1 MTEHESDPQR
11 RPAHPDAEPSHPTAE
26 LPRAERAQSDS
37 APTAPAGGD
46 SAPTVGFATAPGGD
60 SAPTAGFTT
69 APGGESAP
77 TVGFATASGGESAP
91 TVGFTTAPGSDFAPA
106 AGGSAPAGGEAPR
119 TAESGPAADNP
130 AAGDGAPRAAEPA
143 RAPEAAGSPDRPTPP
158 GPFAPAPAVPQHPVP
173 GQPQPQAGSQPGQP
187 QFPGQPGYP
196 QFPGQPGHP
205 HVAGQPG
212 HPHVAGQPGHP
223 HVAGQPGYPQPGHA
237 QAAGHPGAP
246 WYGQQ
251 SGWSGGG
258 QPGQPYGQQPHPSGQ
273 PVPPWAAPQTAGPRP
288 GRIAKLAGA
297 GVAVFALML
306 GSGVAGGALALAVDG
321 DSGITRTYSAAPV
334 INSADLPRIAAAVQP
349 SVVSIAT
356 DNGEGSGVILTA
368 DGFVLTNNHV
378 VASATDGSVVVTF
391 SDGKTA
397 QAQIRG
403 TDPKTDLAVVKANG
417 VSDLKPATFGD
428 SDAMQVGDQVLALG
442 SPLGLQGS
450 VTAGILSA
458 RDRTIQAGSGEQRQ
472 EPSQGASSIA
482 GLLQTD
488 APINPGNSGGA
499 LVNTRGEVIG
509 INTAI
514 ATAGQGSS
522 GNIGVGF
529 AIPSNKAKDVAGKL
543 QRGEK
548 VSHPSL
554 GVSVTA
560 AEGGGALVATVTPG
574 SPAEKAGLQRGDVVT
589 RFGDKVV
596 NDSDDLVGAV
606 QAGKV
611 GDRVEVTY
619 KRNGTE
625 ARATVTLA
633 ETS

>member
-37 APTAPAGGD
+37 APTVGFATTSGD
-46 SAPTVGFATAPGGD
+46 APTVGLTTHPAG
-60 SAPTAGFTT
+60 PT
-69 APGGESAP
+69 
-77 TVGFATASGGESAP
+77 
-91 TVGFTTAPGSDFAPA
+91 APA
-106 AGGSAPAGGEAPR
+106 AGGSVPAGADAPR
-119 TAESGPAADNP
+119 TAEPGAT
-130 AAGDGAPRAAEPA
+130 AGDGAPPAAEPA
-143 RAPEAAGSPDRPTPP
+143 RAPDAAGPPVRPAPP
-158 GPFAPAPAVPQHPVP
+158 GPYAPAPQYPLP
-173 GQPQPQAGSQPGQP
+173 GQHQPGQP
-187 QFPGQPGYP
+187 A
-196 QFPGQPGHP
+196 HP
-205 HVAGQPG
+205 YAAGQPG
-212 HPHVAGQPGHP
+212 HPHLAGQPGHP
-223 HVAGQPGYPQPGHA
+223 
-237 QAAGHPGAP
+237 QAAGQPGAP

-258 QPGQPYGQQPHPSGQ
+258 QPGQPYGHQPHPSGQ
-273 PVPPWAAPQTAGPRP
+273 PVPPWAAPQTGPRP
-288 GRIAKLAGA
+288 GRIAKFAGA

-356 DNGEGSGVILTA
+356 GNGEGSGVILTA

-378 VASATDGSVVVTF
+378 IASATDGKVVVTF
-391 SDGKTA
+391 ADGKTA

-403 TDPKTDLAVVKANG
+403 TDPKTDLAVVKADG
-417 VSDLKPATFGD
+417 VSGLKAATFGD

-472 EPSQGASSIA
+472 EPNQGASSIA

-560 AEGGGALVATVTPG
+560 AEGGGALVAAVTPG
-574 SPAEKAGLQRGDVVT
+574 SAAEKAGLQRGDVIT
-589 RFGDKVV
+589 RFGDKAV

>member
-46 SAPTVGFATAPGGD
+46 SAPTVGFTTAPGSE
-60 SAPTAGFTT
+60 SAPTVGFTT
-69 APGGESAP
+69 APAGESAP
-77 TVGFATASGGESAP
+77 TVGFATAPAGD
-91 TVGFTTAPGSDFAPA
+91 VAPA
-106 AGGSAPAGGEAPR
+106 AGGSAPAGGEVPR
-119 TAESGPAADNP
+119 TAESGPVADGP
-130 AAGDGAPRAAEPA
+130 VAGDGAWRAAEPA

-158 GPFAPAPAVPQHPVP
+158 GPFAPAPAVPQYPVP
-173 GQPQPQAGSQPGQP
+173 GQPQQGQPQAGGQPGQP
-187 QFPGQPGYP
+187 Q
-196 QFPGQPGHP
+196 
-205 HVAGQPG
+205 VAGQHG
-212 HPHVAGQPGHP
+212 YPHA
-223 HVAGQPGYPQPGHA
+223 AGQPGYPQPGHA

-258 QPGQPYGQQPHPSGQ
+258 QPGQPYGHQPHPSGQ

-378 VASATDGSVVVTF
+378 VASATDGRVVVTF
-391 SDGKTA
+391 ADGKTA
-397 QAQIRG
+397 QGQVRG
-403 TDPKTDLAVVKANG
+403 TDPKTDLAVVKATG

>member
-1 MTEHESDPQR
+1 MTEYESDPQR
-11 RPAHPDAEPSHPTAE
+11 RPAATDAEPSHPTAE
-26 LPRAERAQSDS
+26 LPRVEHAQSDS
-37 APTAPAGGD
+37 PPSAADTVAMETIASAPGEPAAARAEAPRTAGPTAEMPAASDAAFRAPEPTRVPDPAQAAGPDAQAVGPDAQAVGPDAQAVGPDASAAGPDARAAGPGAPTA
-46 SAPTVGFATAPGGD
+46 
-60 SAPTAGFTT
+60 
-69 APGGESAP
+69 
-77 TVGFATASGGESAP
+77 
-91 TVGFTTAPGSDFAPA
+91 
-106 AGGSAPAGGEAPR
+106 GSAPAGSAE
-119 TAESGPAADNP
+119 TAQPATA
-130 AAGDGAPRAAEPA
+130 
-143 RAPEAAGSPDRPTPP
+143 TPP
-158 GPFAPAPAVPQHPVP
+158 YPVP
-173 GQPQPQAGSQPGQP
+173 GQPRPAGHPQGGH
-187 QFPGQPGYP
+187 PGYP
-196 QFPGQPGHP
+196 PATP
-205 HVAGQPG
+205 
-212 HPHVAGQPGHP
+212 
-223 HVAGQPGYPQPGHA
+223 Y
-237 QAAGHPGAP
+237 PGAP

-251 SGWSGGG
+251 SGWSGG
-258 QPGQPYGQQPHPSGQ
+258 QPGPVGAGYGQHPHHPGQ
-273 PVPPWAAPQTAGPRP
+273 PVPPWAPAPAAGPRP

-356 DNGEGSGVILTA
+356 DSGEGSGVILTA
-368 DGFVLTNNHV
+368 DGYVLTNNHV
-378 VASATDGSVVVTF
+378 VASAGRDSVRVVF
-391 SDGKTA
+391 ADGKTVEA
-397 QAQIRG
+397 RIIG
-403 TDPKTDLAVVKANG
+403 TDPKTDLAVVKATG

-458 RDRTIQAGSGEQRQ
+458 RDRTIQAGGGQEQ
-472 EPSQGASSIA
+472 PGQGASSIA

-514 ATAGQGSS
+514 ATAGQGNT

-560 AEGGGALVATVTPG
+560 AEGGGALVAAVTAG
-574 SPAEKAGLQRGDVVT
+574 SAAEKAGLQRGDVIT

-619 KRNGTE
+619 KRNGAEST
-625 ARATVTLA
+625 ATVTLA